1 MQKTILL
8 AVGAIGTMLSLAL
21 IAGAPLAGAIAH
33 EADQME
39 CTEASVNAM
48 QADIQ
53 AMSDGPSKTAAMKEL
68 QTSQQMMTKKDVK
81 GCMEHLHSAMQ
92 AMEK

>member
-1 MQKTILL
+1 MHKTIL

-68 QTSQQMMTKKDVK
+68 KTSQEMMGKKDMK
-81 GCMEHLHSAMQ
+81 GCVEHLHSAMQ

>member
-1 MQKTILL
+1 MHKTTL
-8 AVGAIGTMLSLAL
+8 AAGAIRTMLSLAL
-21 IAGAPLAGAIAH
+21 LAGAPISGAIAH

-39 CTEASVNAM
+39 CTEASINAM

-53 AMSDGPSKTAAMKEL
+53 AMSDGPSKTAAAKEL
-68 QTSQQMMTKKDVK
+68 QTSQEMMGKKDMK

-92 AMEK
+92 VMEK